1 MFLFPRRLCPF
12 FLSLDSFPLSKYS
25 QLTNRPAKIT
35 YTLLY
40 VLPFYLS
47 PTTRPSPT
55 LTRDAPSVI
64 RARIRAVTLA
74 CLACTGFTIYLITTQ
89 SKISL
94 LEACRLLGFWPIGL
108 PETAKSV
115 LLTLILFAG
124 PLFEK
129 GIVEGGWRDWIRG
142 RALVDTLSSWVGY
155 RNFVIVRLPFP
166 FPTTSH
172 LPTYLPTY
180 LLNLPILT
188 SSRGP

>member
-1 MFLFPRRLCPF
+1 M
-12 FLSLDSFPLSKYS
+12 
-25 QLTNRPAKIT
+25 KIT

-64 RARIRAVTLA
+64 RARVRAVTLA
-74 CLACTGFTIYLITTQ
+74 CLASTCFTIYLITTQ
-89 SKISL
+89 GKTTP

-108 PETAKSV
+108 PEIARSL

-129 GIVEGGWRDWIRG
+129 GIVEDGWRDWIRG
-142 RALVDTLSSWVGY
+142 RSLIETLSSWVGY
-155 RNFVIVRLPFP
+155 RNFVIVRH
-166 FPTTSH
+166 SH
-172 LPTYLPTY
+172 PHSPC
-180 LLNLPILT
+180 LLTHPH
-188 SSRGP
+188 